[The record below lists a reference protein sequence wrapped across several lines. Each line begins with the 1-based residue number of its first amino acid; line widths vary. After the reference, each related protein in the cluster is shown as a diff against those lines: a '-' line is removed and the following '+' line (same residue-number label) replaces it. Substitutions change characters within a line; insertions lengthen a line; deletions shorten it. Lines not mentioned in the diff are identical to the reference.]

1 MKGDS
6 VKWLLLIFYGVLAA
20 MGVIAVLYFVWSPV
34 HSTVDNAFAYAS
46 GFVENSGIASKI
58 GSFTTANLTTLI
70 PLVVT
75 GVGAGIAYLKY
86 HATMK
91 ANEKL
96 IDQQKQLVIENMN
109 ASSINEGANKQI
121 ESLTKQ
127 VEGFNSDTT
136 ATALQHRISEMQT
149 ELENTKNQLAF
160 QINQTEDV
168 INKKTVTPEQIT
180 KLIEEVKKVK

>member
-1 MKGDS
+1 M
-6 VKWLLLIFYGVLAA
+6 KWLLLILYGVLAGA
-20 MGVIAVLYFVWSPV
+20 GVIAVLYFVWTPV
-34 HSTVDNAFAYAS
+34 HFTVDNAIAYAS
-46 GFVENSGIASKI
+46 DFVKNNDVTSKI
-58 GSFTTANLTTLI
+58 GSFITANLTTII
-70 PLVVT
+70 PLAVT
-75 GVGAGIAYLKY
+75 GVGASIAYLKY

-96 IDQQKQLVIENMN
+96 INQQKQLVIDNMN

-136 ATALQHRISEMQT
+136 ATALQRRISEMQT
-149 ELENTKNQLAF
+149 ELENTKKQLAF

-168 INKKTVTPEQIT
+168 VNKKTVTPEQIN